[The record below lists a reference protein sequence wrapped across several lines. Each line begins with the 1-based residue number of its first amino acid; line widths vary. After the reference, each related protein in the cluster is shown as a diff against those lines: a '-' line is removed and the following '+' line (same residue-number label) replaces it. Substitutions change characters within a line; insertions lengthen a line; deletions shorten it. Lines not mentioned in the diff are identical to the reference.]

1 METIF
6 RESTS
11 ETPEI
16 AFNFEQGNFH
26 LKGRSSLRYP
36 TSFFKPFLKP
46 LENYAHHAANVTII
60 NIHFEFVNNAST
72 RWIFEILKV
81 FENIHNM
88 GKTVLVKWFFE
99 KESQRRLGQQFQS
112 AVNLP
117 FKMISMH
124 VNSI

>member
-1 METIF
+1 METILIK
-6 RESTS
+6 STS

-16 AFNFEQGNFH
+16 TFNFREGSFQI
-26 LKGRSSLRYP
+26 KGRSSLRYP
-36 TSFFKPFLKP
+36 TSFFKPFLQS
-46 LENYAHHAANVTII
+46 LENYVNHAANVTIV
-60 NIHFEFVNNAST
+60 NIHFEFLNNAST

-88 GKTVLVKWFFE
+88 GKTVLVKWFFQ
-99 KESQRRLGQQFQS
+99 KESQRKLGFQFQS

-117 FKMISMH
+117 FKMIAMQ